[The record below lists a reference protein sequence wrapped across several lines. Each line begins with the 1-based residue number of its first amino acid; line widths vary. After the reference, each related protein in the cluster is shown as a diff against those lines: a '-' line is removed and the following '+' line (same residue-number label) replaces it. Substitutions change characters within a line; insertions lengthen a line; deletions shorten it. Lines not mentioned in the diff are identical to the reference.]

1 MIIQIMVG
9 LFRHYRIFQIKE
21 RYFRLWRDISDY
33 GRIFHIM
40 ERYFRLRIDISDYG
54 RIIQTL

>member
-1 MIIQIMVG
+1 M
-9 LFRHYRIFQIKE
+9 E

-33 GRIFHIM
+33 GEGLFQIM
-40 ERYFRLRIDISDYG
+40 VGFQDYG